1 MHGSIFTFLKR
12 FVESK
17 YDYSTWVKILES
29 TGIQHSGYQMH
40 EMYPTQELVKIVG
53 AVSELSGATPHE
65 LQEQFGAF
73 LVPDLLMIYKK
84 YVNPSWR
91 TFDLLLHT
99 EEYMHG
105 AVRTNDQRTNPPRLS
120 VKKVSPKLLLIDY
133 HSKRQMASVAI
144 GIVKGIAN
152 YFNEADQVT
161 IRSMTSPD
169 SENVQLRVEF
179 Y

>member
-1 MHGSIFTFLKR
+1 MKHIDELQRTNSINMTEDNVEEDKMHGSIFTFLKR

-84 YVNPSWR
+84 I
-91 TFDLLLHT
+91 
-99 EEYMHG
+99 
-105 AVRTNDQRTNPPRLS
+105 
-120 VKKVSPKLLLIDY
+120 LI
-133 HSKRQMASVAI
+133 QL
-144 GIVKGIAN
+144 
-152 YFNEADQVT
+152 
-161 IRSMTSPD
+161 
-169 SENVQLRVEF
+169 NVGF
-179 Y
+179 CY